1 MRTILLL
8 GLAIGGAFMAGWFT
22 IERDGD
28 KTRIEINKTEIRTD
42 ARSAIDRG
50 RDMLDERQRQQAAQ
64 QQGGYPDQGQG
75 GYFPGAAPVNPN
87 AWPPQGGQ
95 PVQGAGYS
103 TPSSGYSTPS
113 YNAPNYGVPNYNQPP
128 AYDNYPAAPPKAG
141 YGEQGGY
148 NPNAYQPQTYNGQTQ
163 TGQTQTGQQNRWDAA
178 AAPWAPRYR

>member
-28 KTRIEINKTEIRTD
+28 KTRIEINKTEIRSD

-50 RDMLDERQRQQAAQ
+50 RDILDERQREQAAQQAAQ
-64 QQGGYPDQGQG
+64 QQGGYPAQGQG
-75 GYFPGAAPVNPN
+75 GYYPGAAPANPN

-103 TPSSGYSTPS
+103 TP
-113 YNAPNYGVPNYNQPP
+113 NYGAPNYNQPP
-128 AYDNYPAAPPKAG
+128 AYNNYPAAQPNAG
-141 YGEQGGY
+141 YGDQGGY
-148 NPNAYQPQTYNGQTQ
+148 SPNAYQPQNYNGQPQ
-163 TGQTQTGQQNRWDAA
+163 TAEQNRWDSAS
-178 AAPWAPRYR
+178 APWAPQYR